1 MKESTLSCK
10 RRGEG
15 MKRPAEYFRAGA
27 GAVIIDGR
35 GLVLALERAGMSGAW
50 QFPQGGLKKGEDP
63 LEAAY
68 REIAEETG
76 ITTNNLELLATAPEL
91 LAYELPPEAR
101 SEKTG
106 RGQVQYWFL
115 FRFLG
120 EESAINVERG
130 GEFNSWQWLPLA
142 ELIQKTVDFRRPVYR
157 RLGEL
162 FAGYLDRQG
171 RTNP

>member
-1 MKESTLSCK
+1 MNKD
-10 RRGEG
+10 RRSKG

-27 GAVIIDGR
+27 GAVIINGS
-35 GLVLALERAGMSGAW
+35 GLVLALERAGLAGAW
-50 QFPQGGLKKGEDP
+50 QFPQGGLKGGEEP

-68 REIAEETG
+68 REIDEETG
-76 ITTNNLELLATAPEL
+76 IAAGELELLATASEL

-120 EESAINVERG
+120 EERSINVEQ
-130 GEFNSWQWLPLA
+130 GEEFQAWQWLSFSEILK
-142 ELIQKTVDFRRPVYR
+142 LTVGFRRPVYR

-162 FAGYLDRQG
+162 FG
-171 RTNP
+171 RHLIGKNDPS

>member
-1 MKESTLSCK
+1 
-10 RRGEG
+10 

-27 GAVIIDGR
+27 GAVIINGS
-35 GLVLALERAGMSGAW
+35 GLVLALERAGMAGAW
-50 QFPQGGLKKGEDP
+50 QFPQGGLKRGEEP

-76 ITTNNLELLATAPEL
+76 IAADDLELLAAIPEL

-106 RGQVQYWFL
+106 RGQAQQWFL

-120 EESAINVERG
+120 EESAINVEPG
-130 GEFNSWQWLPLA
+130 GEFSSWQWLTLA
-142 ELIQKTVDFRRPVYR
+142 ELIRKTVEFRRPVYQ

-162 FAGYLDRQG
+162 FEDYLDLKCWSG
-171 RTNP
+171 SDGSH